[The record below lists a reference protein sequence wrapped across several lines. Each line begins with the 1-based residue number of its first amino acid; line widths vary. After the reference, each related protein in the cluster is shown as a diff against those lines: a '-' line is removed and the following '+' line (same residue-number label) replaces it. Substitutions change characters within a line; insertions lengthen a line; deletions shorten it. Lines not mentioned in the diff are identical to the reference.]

1 MQYYNII
8 EETERNC
15 PTSPDAPLPDA
26 SYIIPILIS
35 DPAFLKRKVLL
46 AWDAGYDHRS
56 YLQII
61 VGFDLREKKYCKKR
75 KISQAWTWLS

>member
-15 PTSPDAPLPDA
+15 PTSPDA

-35 DPAFLKRKVLL
+35 DPAFLKRKVPL

-56 YLQII
+56 HLQII
-61 VGFDLREKKYCKKR
+61 VGFDLREKEYCKKR